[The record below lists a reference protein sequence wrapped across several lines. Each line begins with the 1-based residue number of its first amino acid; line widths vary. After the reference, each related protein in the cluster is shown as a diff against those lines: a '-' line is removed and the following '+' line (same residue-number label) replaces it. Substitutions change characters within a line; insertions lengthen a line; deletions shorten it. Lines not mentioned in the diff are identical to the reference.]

1 MFADDARSARRAP
14 RGAFTHVVVSEIIA
28 ARKHLSLLF
37 FRGHL
42 EVCRDLIEAGAN
54 PNAEDGQDRTPMWI
68 AVDSNRAGVVQLL
81 CEAGAHTSQAGPE
94 GRTPLHIAA
103 RQGFIECAELLLQHG
118 AVVEGNPD
126 K

>member
-1 MFADDARSARRAP
+1 MMHDSTSSP
-14 RGAFTHVVVSEIIA
+14 SRGLDTRCVTDNRCTETPF
-28 ARKHLSLLF
+28 LLF

-42 EVCRDLIEAGAN
+42 DVCRDLIEAGAN
-54 PNAEDGQDRTPMWI
+54 PNTEDGQNRTPMWI
-68 AVDSNRAGVVQLL
+68 AVDSNRAGVVRLL
-81 CEAGAHTSQAGPE
+81 CETGAHTSQAGPE

-103 RQGFIECAELLLQHG
+103 RKGFIECAELLLKHG